1 MVGRH
6 ELWQLAGYALADSTD
21 KYEIREVGIAALRWR
36 STVSWPLTDLLEE
49 LAPGPPAGLR
59 VLGGDSPRREP
70 IDLAALRGGFARVVA
85 GNLGESA
92 QRVDQPHLLDRGRV
106 DVEQTRVA
114 DEDREAPSA

>member
-21 KYEIREVGIAALRWR
+21 EYEIREVGIAALRWR
-36 STVSWPLTDLLEE
+36 SMVSWPLTGLLEE

-59 VLGGDSPRREP
+59 ILGDESSRKEP
-70 IDLAALRGGFARVVA
+70 IDLAALRGDFARVVA
-85 GNLGESA
+85 GDLGESA

-106 DVEQTRVA
+106 DVEQARAA